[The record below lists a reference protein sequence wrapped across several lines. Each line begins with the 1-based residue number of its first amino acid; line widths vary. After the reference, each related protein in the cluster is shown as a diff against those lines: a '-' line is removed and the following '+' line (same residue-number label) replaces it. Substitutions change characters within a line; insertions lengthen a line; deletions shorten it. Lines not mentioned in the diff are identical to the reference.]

1 MNEEQAKFELE
12 NGYKQAEVLISEPE
26 KLEKFLTEL
35 EEKLKVIPKVGNTL
49 AIIPEMISMIRSYV
63 KKEYTEIPLGTIL
76 ASLSALIYLVSPIDV
91 IADAIPAV
99 GYIDDAI
106 VVATCLKLINSD
118 VEKYREW
125 KKNSHI

>member
-76 ASLSALIYLVSPIDV
+76 ASLSALIYVVSPIDV